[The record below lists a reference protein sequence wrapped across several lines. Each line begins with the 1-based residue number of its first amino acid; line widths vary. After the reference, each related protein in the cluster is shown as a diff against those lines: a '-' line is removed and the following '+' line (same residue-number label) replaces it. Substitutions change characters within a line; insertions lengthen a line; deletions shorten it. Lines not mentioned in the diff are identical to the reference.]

1 MTPGK
6 IAFLGSGETSHAG
19 GAAFERLAAELPRP
33 VRVVILE
40 TPAGFEPNSAQVA
53 ERISDFI
60 RTRLAG
66 FSAKVELIPAR
77 KRGTAFSPDDRG
89 ILAPLLEADL
99 VFMGPG
105 SPTYAVRQLQGSLAW
120 DVTRARH
127 RLGAALAFASAA
139 TIAVGAWSLPVYEVY
154 KVGED
159 VTAPPGLNLFSDFG
173 LELSF
178 IPHWNNAEGGKD
190 LDTSRCFLGLE
201 RFAAWSR
208 CLPPSNTT
216 VGLDEHTW
224 LIIDLEA
231 QSCEVGG
238 VGGVSL
244 VRESDS
250 KSLRSGTRFGL
261 RELGEYRALSP
272 LEKGIDP
279 GIWELIEGAARGE
292 ADRPTGE
299 VLELEERRREAR
311 ARRDWTEADRLRQQ
325 IVVLGWD
332 VQDTD
337 ADAKLVKR

>member
-1 MTPGK
+1 
-6 IAFLGSGETSHAG
+6 
-19 GAAFERLAAELPRP
+19 
-33 VRVVILE
+33 
-40 TPAGFEPNSAQVA
+40 
-53 ERISDFI
+53 
-60 RTRLAG
+60 
-66 FSAKVELIPAR
+66 
-77 KRGTAFSPDDRG
+77 
-89 ILAPLLEADL
+89 
-99 VFMGPG
+99 
-105 SPTYAVRQLQGSLAW
+105 
-120 DVTRARH
+120 
-127 RLGAALAFASAA
+127 LGAALAFASAA

-201 RFAAWSR
+201 RFADWSR

-224 LIIDLEA
+224 LIIDLDA
-231 QSCEVGG
+231 RSCEVGG

-311 ARRDWTEADRLRQQ
+311 ARRDWPEADRLRQQ

-332 VQDTD
+332 VDDTEVG
-337 ADAKLVKR
+337 ARLVKR